1 MYTQA
6 TLDASLLKV
15 IDNINRALYNGGSLR
30 NTFKQYVCC
39 VGKGGCGVRGGPNS
53 LLVMVNNSMNISMQG
68 ATAGDLVHGL
78 RRKGVDLSMDDAG
91 RLVQLF
97 GHADTG
103 RMSYSDFVRMLS
115 AAAH

>member
-1 MYTQA
+1 
-6 TLDASLLKV
+6 
-15 IDNINRALYNGGSLR
+15 
-30 NTFKQYVCC
+30 
-39 VGKGGCGVRGGPNS
+39 
-53 LLVMVNNSMNISMQG
+53 MQG

>member
-1 MYTQA
+1 M
-6 TLDASLLKV
+6 
-15 IDNINRALYNGGSLR
+15 
-30 NTFKQYVCC
+30 NT
-39 VGKGGCGVRGGPNS
+39 
-53 LLVMVNNSMNISMQG
+53 SMQG